1 MRRAKGEVRSVHG
14 RSKTNRPLI
23 AISHFALRT
32 SHFFACLL
40 LLGCG
45 PSGRTPLVIYSPH
58 GRDLLTLLQHRF
70 EQLHPDVQVQWLDM
84 GSQEVYDRVSSE
96 RANPQG
102 DVWFGGPG
110 TILARAAEDSLLQAF
125 RPTWAD
131 AIPAGERAPGD
142 LYFSAYRT
150 PVVLIYPEQ
159 ALQPA
164 QAPHDWDDL
173 LAPQWK
179 GKVVIRDPIASGTM
193 RAVWGLIIERGLA
206 ATGDTA
212 AGFAWLRRLDAQ
224 TREYVINETILE
236 QKLIRREGLVS
247 IWDLPDILL
256 NRRDGMQMGYTF
268 PTSGTPV
275 IQDAIA
281 VIRGARHPELA
292 RTFVE
297 WVGSMEAQ
305 LLATRQA
312 FRLPARTDIP
322 ADSLPSWAQEVNRRM
337 TAAPMDWAQLA
348 KHQAEW
354 MRYWD
359 EHVRA
364 HGGEAR

>member
-1 MRRAKGEVRSVHG
+1 MFRSRSTEHGVRS
-14 RSKTNRPLI
+14 RLI
-23 AISHFALRT
+23 PGT
-32 SHFFACLL
+32 
-40 LLGCG
+40 LLGALC
-45 PSGRTPLVIYSPH
+45 SVLLSCSSNQRTPLVIYSPH

-70 EQLHPDVQVQWLDM
+70 EQLHPDVEVRWLDM

-110 TILARAAEDSLLQAF
+110 TILARAAADSLLRPF
-125 RPTWAD
+125 RPTWAG
-131 AIPAGERAPGD
+131 AIPVDERGSGD

-164 QAPHDWDDL
+164 EAPRDWDDL
-173 LAPQWK
+173 LAPRWK

-193 RAVWGLIIERGLA
+193 RAVWGMIIERGIA
-206 ATGDTA
+206 ATGDTG

-224 TREYVINETILE
+224 TKEYVINETILE
-236 QKLIRREGLVS
+236 QKLLRREGLVS
-247 IWDLPDILL
+247 AWDLPDILL
-256 NRRDGMQMGYTF
+256 NRRDGMPIAYSF

-275 IQDAIA
+275 IQDAIG
-281 VIRGARHPELA
+281 VIRGARHETQAEL
-292 RTFVE
+292 FVE
-297 WVGSMEAQ
+297 WVGSPEAQ
-305 LLATRQA
+305 LLAARQA

-322 ADSLPSWAQEVNRRM
+322 TDSLPDWVREVNRQM
-337 TAAPMDWAQLA
+337 KAAPVDWSQLA
-348 KHQAEW
+348 LHQADW

-359 EHVRA
+359 EHVRG
-364 HGGEAR
+364 HGGGDR